1 LTDLEVTLTG
11 GRDAAFVTGCT
22 PPSGT
27 ATATLTSYGDS
38 RAVVSSP
45 FTVSRCTAPAGGGGG
60 GGGGGTGPGSPTGR
74 SHAHGRPKIE
84 PASISGLAR
93 GVPAIRFKLHSGRHA
108 AKLRSFAIELPRG
121 LRFVRHRLHKR
132 LKLTGVSIK
141 GAKVRSLVLKGG
153 RLVVTLRRPV
163 NVVVVKIGPKA
174 LKEST
179 ALKRDAG
186 RHHLKR
192 LKLTVVI
199 TDAAGH
205 RTTVTQLVKST

>member
-108 AKLRSFAIELPRG
+108 AKLRSFAIELRRG

-179 ALKRDAG
+179 ALKRDTR